1 MLLFLRPIY
10 SFDPKVFVTRLSWS
24 ETFESGHCPVTKR
37 QVSRHELAELLEQI
51 GRIAY
56 NAGSRA
62 GLTPA
67 QWTALRF
74 FSRAN
79 RFSRTVSAFA
89 EFHSTTRGTASQT
102 IKGLVQQGYLT
113 RCRSERDA
121 RSSSLKTTQKTL
133 AALEY
138 DPLEDLV
145 QAAGVVSERT
155 RATLAVHLTLVLG
168 DLAAR
173 RGRRYF
179 GSCTSCAHFQG
190 AGLPGAEYFCGL
202 VREQLAATEIE
213 QICVK
218 FQPGS

>member
-1 MLLFLRPIY
+1 MYIVAMASWPE
-10 SFDPKVFVTRLSWS
+10 SFG
-24 ETFESGHCPVTKR
+24 SGHDPVNKR
-37 QVSRHELAELLEQI
+37 QVSRRELAELIEQI
-51 GRIAY
+51 GRVAY
-56 NAGSRA
+56 NAGSRE

-102 IKGLVQQGYLT
+102 VKGLVQQGYLT

-121 RSSSLKTTQKTL
+121 RSSSLETTRKTL
-133 AALEY
+133 AVLED
-138 DPLEDLV
+138 DPLEDLA

-168 DLAAR
+168 ELAAR

-179 GSCTSCAHFQG
+179 GSCTSCAHLED
-190 AGLPGAEYFCGL
+190 AGFTGAEYFCGL
-202 VREQLAATEIE
+202 VGEQLAATEIE

>member
-1 MLLFLRPIY
+1 MLLFIRTIY
-10 SFDPKVFVTRLSWS
+10 SFDPKVFVTRLSWQ
-24 ETFESGHCPVTKR
+24 ENFGSGHGPVNTR
-37 QVSRHELAELLEQI
+37 QVSRRELAELLEQI

-56 NAGSRA
+56 SAGSHE

-102 IKGLVQQGYLT
+102 VKGLVQQGYLT
-113 RCRSERDA
+113 RCRSELDA
-121 RSSSLKTTQKTL
+121 RSSSLETTQKTL
-133 AALEY
+133 AALED
-138 DPLEDLV
+138 DPLEDLA

-155 RATLAVHLTLVLG
+155 RATLAIHLTLVLA
-168 DLAAR
+168 DLAVR
-173 RGRRYF
+173 RGRRFF
-179 GSCTSCAHFQG
+179 GCCTSCEHLQG
-190 AGLPGAEYFCGL
+190 AGFPGDEYFCGL
-202 VREQLAATEIE
+202 VGEQLAATEIE

>member
-1 MLLFLRPIY
+1 M
-10 SFDPKVFVTRLSWS
+10 
-24 ETFESGHCPVTKR
+24 
-37 QVSRHELAELLEQI
+37 AELIEQM
-51 GRIAY
+51 GRLAY
-56 NAGSRA
+56 SAGNQE

-102 IKGLVQQGYLT
+102 VRGLVQQGYLT
-113 RCRSERDA
+113 RYRSERDA
-121 RSSSLKTTQKTL
+121 RSSRLETTDKAA
-133 AALEY
+133 AALQD
-138 DPLEDLV
+138 DPLDDLA

-155 RATLAVHLTLVLG
+155 RAALAVHLTLVL
-168 DLAAR
+168 DELAAR
-173 RGRRYF
+173 RGRQSF
-179 GSCTSCAHFQG
+179 GSCTSCGHLEDDGFLG
-190 AGLPGAEYFCGL
+190 VEYSCGL
-202 VREQLAATEIE
+202 VGEKLAAEEME

>member
-1 MLLFLRPIY
+1 MN
-10 SFDPKVFVTRLSWS
+10 
-24 ETFESGHCPVTKR
+24 KR
-37 QVSRHELAELLEQI
+37 QVSTRELAELMEQI

-56 NAGSRA
+56 SARSQG

-102 IKGLVQQGYLT
+102 VKGLVQRGYLT
-113 RCRSERDA
+113 RCRSDRDA
-121 RSSSLKTTQKTL
+121 RSSSLETTQKTL
-133 AALEY
+133 AALED
-138 DPLEDLV
+138 DPLEDLA
-145 QAAGVVSERT
+145 QAAGVVSERA

-168 DLAAR
+168 KLAAR

-179 GSCTSCAHFQG
+179 GSCTSCAHLQG
-190 AGLPGAEYFCGL
+190 AGFAGAEYFCGL
-202 VREQLAATEIE
+202 VGEKLAATEIGE
-213 QICVK
+213 VCVK
-218 FQPGS
+218 FQPGT

>member
-1 MLLFLRPIY
+1 V
-10 SFDPKVFVTRLSWS
+10 K
-24 ETFESGHCPVTKR
+24 KR
-37 QVSRHELAELLEQI
+37 QVSRRELAELLEQI

-56 NAGSRA
+56 NAGSRK

-102 IKGLVQQGYLT
+102 VKGLVQQGYLT

-133 AALEY
+133 ATLED
-138 DPLEDLV
+138 DPLEDLA
-145 QAAGVVSERT
+145 QAAGVVPG
-155 RATLAVHLTLVLG
+155 RARPNLAVHLSLVLG
-168 DLAAR
+168 ELAAR
-173 RGRRYF
+173 RGRRPF
-179 GSCTSCAHFQG
+179 GSCPSCGHLKNDGF
-190 AGLPGAEYFCGL
+190 LGAEYSCGL
-202 VREQLAATEIE
+202 VGEKLAAEEIE